1 MRPHAISMWA
11 FARYASVPI
20 RTGPTR
26 VGGCVPARFSA
37 DKSHTVVRSIR
48 NSIRALAR
56 GGCARVKIGILVVG
70 ACIRGTPSVRFA
82 DSSLGEDSLSPLRG
96 QLPRGGLPQSA
107 SRTAPSGREPFGN
120 RAFGK
125 RFRMPKQFTR
135 RFPPCEE
142 PCRRRWLHRHSEHPH
157 YNFSIYILSHRRAF
171 YKGIFG
177 TFHDSRMK

>member
-56 GGCARVKIGILVVG
+56 MGCARDEVGILVVG

-96 QLPRGGLPQSA
+96 QLPRGGSLLEIGRLGNDFECQNNSLVVFRPVRSPIGVGGFIVIPSIRTITSQSIFYHIEG
-107 SRTAPSGREPFGN
+107 P
-120 RAFGK
+120 
-125 RFRMPKQFTR
+125 FTR
-135 RFPPCEE
+135 EF
-142 PCRRRWLHRHSEHPH
+142 LGL
-157 YNFSIYILSHRRAF
+157 FTTRA
-171 YKGIFG
+171 
-177 TFHDSRMK
+177 